1 MMFVEVLIYQLI
13 VGKLQ
18 QFHIIQQVKMNL
30 FVIIISQ
37 GQLNIETKLL
47 SLSLTIYTGGSQ
59 QFGLYFITYQKSG
72 SPAVNVVKSSSINNN
87 KYEITKSNVEKG
99 SIYFDVGDGDY
110 LDRVSID
117 IFYEEYE
124 DDDDGDYT
132 SSVRTS
138 KSSSGISTGLL
149 VGIIIGGVALI
160 AIITIGICVYMNYR
174 KKQQMK
180 LSNTV
185 NYTSQQ
191 NPNMQM

>member
-1 MMFVEVLIYQLI
+1 MIDYDRDNCIITNKEYDVCGSTYLSVNS
-13 VGKLQ
+13 GKTAT
-18 QFHIIQQVKMNL
+18 
-30 FVIIISQ
+30 ISYDSTSKNEFICYYHFA
-37 GQLNIETKLL
+37 GSTEYRNKVT
-47 SLSLTIYTGGSQ
+47 LTIYTGGSQ

-149 VGIIIGGVALI
+149 V
-160 AIITIGICVYMNYR
+160 NYCWWSCINR
-174 KKQQMK
+174 YY
-180 LSNTV
+180 
-185 NYTSQQ
+185 NYW
-191 NPNMQM
+191 NMRLYEL

>member
-18 QFHIIQQVKMNL
+18 QFHMIQQVKMNL

-47 SLSLTIYTGGSQ
+47 SLYTGGSQ

-149 VGIIIGGVALI
+149 VGIIVGGVALI
-160 AIITIGICVYMNYR
+160 AIVTIGICVYMNYR
-174 KKQQMK
+174 KKQKMK

-191 NPNMQM
+191 NPNMLM